1 VKEGGM
7 KVNSVLKTLGSLK
20 MSLFL
25 QPDELFARE
34 TRSVDGKDPVVL
46 VIDREL
52 LN

>member
-1 VKEGGM
+1 M

-25 QPDELFARE
+25 HPDELFARE

-46 VIDREL
+46 VMDRVPI
-52 LN
+52 N